1 MKSKLNEMMSTIPT
15 EKGDNVDAQI
25 LRVGIISEMDAVSL
39 YEQLASVAY
48 DEDLKKTLLDI
59 AKEEK
64 THIGEFNDL
73 LLKIDPEYKKELNAG
88 AKEVGDNTEPDSDS
102 VGVTDNTDS
111 EDEESEDM
119 NEARQR
125 IYGKTATQKLNEM
138 QNMFKKLIK

>member
-1 MKSKLNEMMSTIPT
+1 MKNKLNEMMSNIPT

-25 LRVGIISEMDAVSL
+25 LRVGIISELDAVSL

-64 THIGEFNDL
+64 IHVGEFQSL
-73 LLKIDPEYKKELNAG
+73 LLKLDPEYKKDLADGEKEVDKNAG
-88 AKEVGDNTEPDSDS
+88 SDTNEADDSESDS
-102 VGVTDNTDS
+102 
-111 EDEESEDM
+111 M
-119 NEARQR
+119 NEARTR

-138 QNMFKKLIK
+138 KMLFKKVNK